1 MALFDIGQVV
11 MICGVADRA
20 ADSATYAFLVQKALQ
35 MHREGSWGDVCDEDW
50 ESNQNALSDGG
61 RLFSVYIMSE
71 LDPEDKI
78 WIITEEDRSTTTVL
92 LPEEY

>member
-1 MALFDIGQVV
+1 MALFDMGQVV
-11 MICGVADRA
+11 MTSGVADKVA
-20 ADSATYAFLVQKALQ
+20 ESETYAFLVQKALQ
-35 MHREGSWGDVCDEDW
+35 MHSEGNWGDVYDEDW
-50 ESNQNALSDGG
+50 ESNQNALRDGD

-78 WIITEEDRSTTTVL
+78 WIITEADRSTTTVL

>member
-11 MICGVADRA
+11 MLCGVADRA

-50 ESNQNALSDGG
+50 
-61 RLFSVYIMSE
+61 
-71 LDPEDKI
+71 
-78 WIITEEDRSTTTVL
+78 
-92 LPEEY
+92 

>member
-1 MALFDIGQVV
+1 MALFDMGKVV
-11 MICGVADRA
+11 MTRGVADKVA
-20 ADSATYAFLVQKALQ
+20 ASETYAFLVQKALQ
-35 MHREGSWGDVCDEDW
+35 MHSDGVWGDVCDEDW
-50 ESNQNALSDGG
+50 ESNQNALRDGD

-78 WIITEEDRSTTTVL
+78 WIITEADRSTTTVL